1 MYSKKSIEI
10 YYRNV
15 IINYDTSVLNNQCQ
29 NVKKLVTNLHDKT
42 EYDIQIRNLKQ
53 ALNHQLTLK
62 KFIQ

>member
-1 MYSKKSIEI
+1 MYSRKSIEI
-10 YYRNV
+10 YYRNI

-53 ALNHQLTLK
+53 VLNHRLTLK